1 MPGFSHVNG
10 VSAEGKGVHIVGAEQ
25 LRGALLRVWPARPL
39 SDEEQASEGRRG
51 RRGTRAG

>member
-1 MPGFSHVNG
+1 M
-10 VSAEGKGVHIVGAEQ
+10 HIVGAEQ

-51 RRGTRAG
+51 SARDKGRVGLRGPPGE